1 MFKVRDLL
9 GYALDIV
16 CRVTCHRWCHV
27 IGKWSCDLLDEPL
40 NQRIKEHY

>member
-16 CRVTCHRWCHV
+16 CRVTFHRWCHV

-40 NQRIKEHY
+40 NQRIEEHY